1 MRIPREKEI
10 AETPVS
16 AYKQLTKQEKR
27 LLDYLKKHRSINPI
41 MSWQALGIYRL
52 SDFFFKLRNRGFNI
66 DTERKTVLNKW
77 KEKTNFAEYKL
88 QMVS

>member
-1 MRIPREKEI
+1 
-10 AETPVS
+10 
-16 AYKQLTKQEKR
+16 
-27 LLDYLKKHRSINPI
+27 

-52 SDFFFKLRNRGFNI
+52 SDVVFKLRNRGFDI